1 MFIYNDIFIMSM
13 KRIVIIGGSTGI
25 GRRIATDFAR
35 YGWRVGA
42 AARNEADL
50 AELKALYPDNI
61 DYSVMDVT
69 AHDVDR
75 KLYDLIETIGGMDV
89 VLYCAGCGWY
99 NPGLEPEDDERT
111 IAVNVGGMTK
121 VCIAA
126 YKYFRDTA
134 NVSKGRIAVITSVA
148 ATKGLG
154 VSAAYSASKSYQ
166 QKYLQALDQLAH
178 IQHVNVGITDIRP
191 GFIDT
196 GLLKRTPKDKL
207 PMVMS
212 LDYAAPRIELAILRG
227 RRVATIDSRWAVVN
241 ALWRMIPGCLW
252 PHIALPL

>member
-1 MFIYNDIFIMSM
+1 M
-13 KRIVIIGGSTGI
+13 KRIVIIGASSGI

-42 AARNEADL
+42 AARNTEAL
-50 AELKALYPDNI
+50 TELKALYPDNI
-61 DYSVMDVT
+61 EYAGIDVT
-69 AHDVDR
+69 AQDVEK
-75 KLYDLIETIGGMDV
+75 KLYDLIETIGGMDII
-89 VLYCAGCGWY
+89 LYCAGCGWY
-99 NPGLEPEDDERT
+99 NPELDPEDDERT

-134 NVSKGRIAVITSVA
+134 NVDKGRIAVITSVA
-148 ATKGLG
+148 GTKGLG

-191 GFIDT
+191 GFVDT
-196 GLLKRTPKDKL
+196 GLLKRTPARDL

-212 LDYAAPRIELAILRG
+212 LD
-227 RRVATIDSRWAVVN
+227 
-241 ALWRMIPGCLW
+241 
-252 PHIALPL
+252 

>member
-1 MFIYNDIFIMSM
+1 M
-13 KRIVIIGGSTGI
+13 KRIVIIGASSGI

-42 AARNEADL
+42 AARNTEAL
-50 AELKALYPDNI
+50 TELKALYPDNI
-61 DYSVMDVT
+61 EYAGIDVT
-69 AHDVDR
+69 APDVEK
-75 KLYDLIETIGGMDV
+75 KLYDLIETIGGMDII
-89 VLYCAGCGWY
+89 LYCAGCGWY
-99 NPGLEPEDDERT
+99 NPELDSEDDERT

-134 NVSKGRIAVITSVA
+134 NVDKGRIAVITSVA
-148 ATKGLG
+148 GTKGLG

-191 GFIDT
+191 GFVDT
-196 GLLKRTPKDKL
+196 GLLKRTPARDL

-241 ALWRMIPGCLW
+241 TLWRMIPGCLW
-252 PHIALPL
+252 PHLQFKV

>member
-1 MFIYNDIFIMSM
+1 M
-13 KRIVIIGGSTGI
+13 KRIVIIGASSGI

-35 YGWRVGA
+35 YGWQVGA
-42 AARNEADL
+42 VARNIDAL
-50 AELKALYPDNI
+50 TELKALYPDNI
-61 DYSVMDVT
+61 EFSAFDVT
-69 AHDVDR
+69 GEEVE
-75 KLYDLIETIGGMDV
+75 KKFYDLIERIGGMDI

-99 NPGLEPEDDERT
+99 NPELDTEDDMRT

-121 VCIAA
+121 ICNAA

-148 ATKGLG
+148 GTKGLG

-178 IQHVNVGITDIRP
+178 SRHVNVGITDIRP
-191 GFIDT
+191 GFVDT
-196 GLLKRTPKDKL
+196 GLLKRTPAAKL

-212 LDYAAPRIELAILRG
+212 VDYAAPRIELAILRG

-241 ALWRMIPGCLW
+241 ALWRLVPNALW
-252 PHIALPL
+252 PHIGFKGF